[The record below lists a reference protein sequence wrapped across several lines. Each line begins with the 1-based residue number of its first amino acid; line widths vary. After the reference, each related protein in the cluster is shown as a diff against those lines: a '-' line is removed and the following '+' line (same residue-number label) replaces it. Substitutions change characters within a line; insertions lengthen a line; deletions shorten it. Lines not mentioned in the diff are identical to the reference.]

1 MNQVWSFRRTR
12 ELLRKV
18 RHPAQLE
25 RDTLGIALRAALG
38 TPTAREA
45 LLSAIDGALAGPDD
59 MILRRIVTGVDFEG
73 RTTKVVAGELH
84 LSERHCFR
92 RRAEALDAISSQIES
107 LVRERARPSLEALVW
122 YSRGRRLWRRRTPDC
137 VRSAIACFEEALQRA
152 PTMAKAHCGIAD
164 ARLIEAE
171 YLFAEPRAAFSA
183 ALDSVHRALELEP
196 HLAEAQAALADIR
209 LFGYRDFRGAA
220 RAIDAALTYDPACI
234 DARIFAVSHA
244 LARGDTT
251 AALDHVG
258 EALLHAPE
266 AVDALTSFG
275 VARCFEGRFDDAI
288 EILGGVVETDPDYP
302 AARYELARALTCA
315 ERYAGV
321 LAALEGFG
329 GDDRWPQVRALQIR
343 ARARDGGRAPQEFPV
358 ELDGLPS
365 YQRAVALVGLGRSDE
380 AIEALQQAIVDDD
393 PWIVFVRTDPL
404 LASLR
409 GRFGYRAVAEQV
421 RSAVA

>member
-25 RDTLGIALRAALG
+25 RDSLGIALRAALG

-59 MILRRIVTGVDFEG
+59 VVLRRIVSGVDFEG
-73 RTTKVVAGELH
+73 RTTRVVAGELH

-107 LVRERARPSLEALVW
+107 LVRERARPSLEALAW

-137 VRSAIACFEEALQRA
+137 VRSAIACFVEALQRA
-152 PTMAKAHCGIAD
+152 PTMARAYCGIAD

-171 YLFAEPRAAFSA
+171 YLFGEPRTAFAA

-196 HLAEAQAALADIR
+196 HLAEAYAALADVR
-209 LFGYRDFRGAA
+209 LFGHRDFRGAA
-220 RAIDAALTYDPACI
+220 RAIDAALSYDPACI
-234 DARIFAVSHA
+234 DARIFAVWHA
-244 LARGDTT
+244 LARGDMT
-251 AALDHVG
+251 AAFEHVG
-258 EALLHAPE
+258 EALQRAPE

-275 VARCFEGRFDDAI
+275 VARDFEGRFDDAVD
-288 EILGGVVETDPDYP
+288 ILSGVVETDPDYP

-315 ERYAGV
+315 ERHAEA
-321 LAALEGFG
+321 LTALEGFA
-329 GDDRWPQVRALQIR
+329 DDQRWPQVRALEVRVR
-343 ARARDGGRAPQEFPV
+343 ARVSGRRPQAFPID
-358 ELDGLPS
+358 LAGLPP
-365 YQRAVALVGLGRSDE
+365 YQRAVALAGLGRSDD

-393 PWIVFVRTDPL
+393 PWVVFVRTDPL

-409 GRFGYRAVAEQV
+409 GRFGYRAVAERV